1 MQRQLKLSNTTSIK
15 SILYDILVA
24 PDEKHAS
31 NAYSAFGPLDQRCFG
46 LVTNIYQISISPA
59 VCRVVVA
66 MMDKLH
72 LPVIR
77 DVDICIRLYIE

>member
-1 MQRQLKLSNTTSIK
+1 MSIK
-15 SILYDILVA
+15 LIPYDILIA
-24 PDEKHAS
+24 PNERDAS

-59 VCRVVVA
+59 VCRVVVT

-72 LPVIR
+72 LPVIH